1 MKNPVKKYTRQSE
14 SGISSAFFIVLV
26 LCLTALMMLL
36 SSCTDYERAGINP
49 RPFNEPASWEINPYG
64 DAFHN

>member
-1 MKNPVKKYTRQSE
+1 MMKRFISILKRQRE
-14 SGISSAFFIVLV
+14 EISSALFIAVISVFILSM
-26 LCLTALMMLL
+26 LLL